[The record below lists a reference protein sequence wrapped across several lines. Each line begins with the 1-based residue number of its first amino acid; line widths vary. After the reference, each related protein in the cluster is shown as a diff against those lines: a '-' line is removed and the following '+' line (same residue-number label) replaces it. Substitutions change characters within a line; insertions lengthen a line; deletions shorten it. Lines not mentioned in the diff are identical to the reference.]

1 MRVNP
6 TLPES
11 VPLDDYSPATMKMFR
26 DVADQYFESAE
37 WKTIETWLEST
48 FHK

>member
-11 VPLDDYSPATMKMFR
+11 VPLDDYSPKVLKMFR
-26 DVADQYFESAE
+26 DVAEKYFASTE
-37 WKTIETWLEST
+37 WSTIETWVKST
-48 FHK
+48 FHN